1 MEIRLEKTCLE
12 SKKYTNTLFSFTI
25 LIAIFGILSGCDS
38 SDNRREANLD
48 EVLSEEELDQFRIE
62 DDENVFKFGFDL
74 RRSLREDAKQYQ
86 PFLKYLEVKTGFEFG
101 LYFTKKGGSIAD
113 NIGKGIVQF
122 AAVGAGTYIKA
133 CEADSVIPL
142 VRGVM
147 SNGRSEYRAVIFTS
161 IDSDIKT
168 VKDIRGKRFAFGGFT
183 STQGH
188 LIPRI
193 ILIQYGISLGD
204 LQDHGWMGSHSETA
218 NSVTKGDYDAGGMQD
233 LLGWELEKAGLIRI
247 IHTSDFYPSSGIVAN
262 SEVSQEV
269 ISSVTSALLDFQPNG
284 RDSTGLIE
292 WDKTEMS
299 NGFVKA
305 EEGDYAEL
313 IDWARKFGLIG
324 NTDEEQSK

>member
-1 MEIRLEKTCLE
+1 MGIRL
-12 SKKYTNTLFSFTI
+12 KKRCIKRNKQTNTLFSFITLITI
-25 LIAIFGILSGCDS
+25 LGFLSGCNS
-38 SDNRREANLD
+38 SDNRRDANLD
-48 EVLSEEELDQFRIE
+48 EVLSEEELNQFRVE
-62 DDENVFKFGFDL
+62 DEESVYKFGFDL

-86 PFLKYLEVKTGFEFG
+86 PFLKYLEAKTGYEFG
-101 LYFTKKGGSIAD
+101 LHFTKKGGSIAE

-122 AAVGAGTYIKA
+122 AAVGAGTYISA
-133 CEADSVIPL
+133 SEFYPVIPL

-147 SNGRSEYRAVIFTS
+147 SNGRSAYRAVIFTS

-193 ILIQYGISLGD
+193 ILIQNGISLGD
-204 LQDHGWMGSHSETA
+204 LQDYDWTGSHNEAA
-218 NSVTKGDYDAGGMQD
+218 NSVTKGEYDAGGMQD
-233 LLGWELEKAGLIRI
+233 LLGWELEKAGLIKI
-247 IHTSDFYPSSGIVAN
+247 IHTSDFYPSSGIVTN

-269 ISSVTSALLDFQPNG
+269 ISAVTSALLDFQPNG

-313 IDWARKFGLIG
+313 IEWARKFGLIG
-324 NTDEEQSK
+324 NSSEEQSK

>member
-1 MEIRLEKTCLE
+1 MGIRF
-12 SKKYTNTLFSFTI
+12 KKRCIKRNEQTNIPFSFITLIII
-25 LIAIFGILSGCDS
+25 LGILSGCNS
-38 SDNRREANLD
+38 SDNRKEVNFD
-48 EVLSEEELDQFRIE
+48 EVLSEEELNQIPLE
-62 DDENVFKFGFDL
+62 DEEIVYKFGFDL

-86 PFLKYLEVKTGFEFG
+86 PFLKYLETKTGYEFG
-101 LYFTKKGGSIAD
+101 LHFTKKGGSIAD

-122 AAVGAGTYIKA
+122 AAVGAGTYIRA
-133 CEADSVIPL
+133 CETYSVIPL

-147 SNGRSEYRAVIFTS
+147 SNGRSAYRAVIFTS

-168 VKDIRGKRFAFGGFT
+168 VKDIRGRRFAFGGFT

-193 ILIQYGISLGD
+193 ILIQNGISLGD
-204 LQDHGWMGSHSETA
+204 LQEYGWTGSHSETA

-233 LLGWELEKAGLIRI
+233 LLAWELEKAGLIKI

-262 SEVSQEV
+262 SEVSQQV
-269 ISSVTSALLDFQPNG
+269 VSSVTSALLDFQPNG

-292 WDKTEMS
+292 WDRTEMS

-313 IDWARKFGLIG
+313 IEWARTFGLIG
-324 NTDEEQSK
+324 NSNEEQAK

>member
-1 MEIRLEKTCLE
+1 MGILL
-12 SKKYTNTLFSFTI
+12 KKAIYKRNGLVTTLISLTI
-25 LIAIFGILSGCDS
+25 LIAIFSILSGCNS
-38 SDNRREANLD
+38 GDNRKEVRLN
-48 EVLSEEELDQFRIE
+48 EVLSEDELNQFRT
-62 DDENVFKFGFDL
+62 DDNENVLKFGFDL

-86 PFLKYLEVKTGFEFG
+86 PFLRYLKAKTGYKFE
-101 LYFTKKGGSIAD
+101 LHFTKKGGSIAD
-113 NIGKGIVQF
+113 DIGKGIVQF
-122 AAVGAGTYIKA
+122 AAVGAGTYIRA
-133 CEADSVIPL
+133 CEADSVIPV

-161 IDSDIKT
+161 IDSDIRT
-168 VKDIRGKRFAFGGFT
+168 VKDIRGRRFAFGGFT

-193 ILIQYGISLGD
+193 ILIQNGISLGD
-204 LQDHGWMGSHSETA
+204 LQDHGWTGSHNETA

-233 LLGWELEKAGLIRI
+233 LLGWELEKAGLIKI

-269 ISSVTSALLDFQPNG
+269 VSSVTSALLDFQPNG
-284 RDSTGLIE
+284 RDSTGLID

-324 NTDEEQSK
+324 NSSEVQPK